1 MDEAQKREN
10 KECIEK
16 IDALVNQYTA
26 RRKEIEDSFVEC
38 GLEVPL
44 VSRDLNATVN
54 PVGPSFEPVG
64 RDYRMRIEDEATSRM
79 GSSKPQPSSQEN
91 YGPSDSDD
99 PAVLKEDLKRMQVRI
114 SELDEA
120 IVEAAIADDFDRKN
134 KLEKESRD
142 LRIQREKTIMK
153 IKNLEVPQQKAFNDG
168 YVERIESLEADV
180 RGLRSQIS
188 MVRGD
193 INDLK
198 DMVESIMR
206 SLQMDDEDEIQ

>member
-1 MDEAQKREN
+1 M
-10 KECIEK
+10 
-16 IDALVNQYTA
+16 
-26 RRKEIEDSFVEC
+26 
-38 GLEVPL
+38 

-64 RDYRMRIEDEATSRM
+64 RDYRIKIENEATSRSASASPQI
-79 GSSKPQPSSQEN
+79 SSGAIQECADSSDPS
-91 YGPSDSDD
+91 
-99 PAVLKEDLKRMQVRI
+99 VLKESLKKLQSRI
-114 SELDEA
+114 SELDDA
-120 IVEAAIADDFDRKN
+120 IVEAAITDDFDRRD

-153 IKNLEVPQQKAFNDG
+153 IKNLETPRMSASRDEYAG
-168 YVERIESLEADV
+168 RIESLEADV

-206 SLQMDDEDEIQ
+206 ALQMDDEDDIQ